1 MGNKAPSPRTI
12 ERNAE
17 MTFRCDFS
25 HRLDHQRTLNNRIN
39 ESIDE
44 EEEEK
49 KRDDISL
56 DCQIIFFKND

>member
-39 ESIDE
+39 ESIEE

-49 KRDDISL
+49 KTRRHL
-56 DCQIIFFKND
+56 T